1 MTAKYCLIAF
11 IILVALQPSTFKAAG
26 QSPAV
31 DFSTVLDYHWQAAET
46 WVSNN
51 EFWIRPEFE
60 KYSIS
65 YNEAVAVI
73 FPEVVR
79 FSIMRERSD
88 RTILKA
94 LYVNNGKA
102 YADFPIGILRMKP
115 SFAEAVRQ
123 ELSLANDSRL
133 QKILRRRPSY
143 MDDRK
148 FRAMVTEELEDVR
161 DQILYVAAY
170 MLLYENKP
178 DMPEGEERIRLLA
191 AGYNETPIM
200 DAEGLRLKAD
210 EKLFGTDTV
219 TEEKYFYCD
228 AALFWYRQHHDD

>member
-1 MTAKYCLIAF
+1 MTAKYCLIVL
-11 IILVALQPSTFKAAG
+11 IILVALQASTFKAAG
-26 QSPAV
+26 QSSSV
-31 DFSTVLDYHWQAAET
+31 DYSTILGNHWQAAET

-51 EFWIRPEFE
+51 EFWIRPEIE
-60 KYSIS
+60 QYNIS

-79 FSIMRERSD
+79 FSIMRDNRD
-88 RTILKA
+88 KAILKA

-102 YADFPIGILRMKP
+102 YADFSIGILRMKP

-123 ELSLANDSRL
+123 ELSLVDDSRL
-133 QKILRRRPSY
+133 QKILSRRHSY
-143 MDDRK
+143 MDERRY
-148 FRAMVTEELEDVR
+148 RAMITDELEDIRV
-161 DQILYVAAY
+161 QISYVTAY
-170 MLLYENKP
+170 MLLYANKP
-178 DMPEGEERIRLLA
+178 AMPEGEERIRLLA

-210 EKLFGTDTV
+210 EKLFGTDPV

-228 AALFWYRQHHDD
+228 VALFWYRQHQDD